1 MGSISVQE
9 VPEEMGAGT
18 FCHMVTTNTKK
29 GVRVLEHHEFVDEKW
44 VQRSP
49 DSHLIIT
56 VTASIS
62 KEAYE
67 QFGLEP
73 PRGGW

>member
-1 MGSISVQE
+1 
-9 VPEEMGAGT
+9 MGAGT

-29 GVRVLEHHEFVDEKW
+29 GVKRVLEHHKFVGEKW